1 VSLEDLKN
9 KYSVSDARPVLLT
22 EVTRMSGGVYCVAAF
37 DLHAAKMIRP
47 LQAPGGNWR
56 LTSRN
61 VFAPCN
67 VVAFQYSG
75 GRGNG
80 AYPHRTE
87 DTVVLGQPRLLETL
101 SQAEACDVLQGS
113 LYNTIAELYENHL
126 VDRKYVNDGT
136 RCRSLGGVA
145 VPIRH
150 LRFDESFGKLRLE
163 IQDNDGSAYSLGV
176 TSDEL
181 QSSFQNNRADY
192 PNLSGANKWLA
203 SFSAESVAIL
213 RLGLARAWDG
223 KDQKYDPKRC
233 FLQLNGI
240 IIEAA

>member
-1 VSLEDLKN
+1 MSLEHLKN
-9 KYSVSDARPVLLT
+9 EYPAGNERPVLLT
-22 EVTRMSGGVYCVAAF
+22 EVTRMSSGVYCVAGF

-56 LTSRN
+56 LTSRD
-61 VFAPCN
+61 VFAPGN
-67 VVAFQYSG
+67 LVAFRYSG

-80 AYPHRTE
+80 AYPHRME
-87 DTVVLGQPRLLETL
+87 DTVVLGQPRLLQTL
-101 SQAEACDVLQGS
+101 TQTEACEVLEGS
-113 LYNTIAELYENHL
+113 LYDTIADLYEGSL
-126 VDRKYVNDGT
+126 IDRKYVNDGT

-145 VPIRH
+145 VPIQN

-163 IQDNDGSAYSLGV
+163 IRDNDGRHYSLGV

-181 QSSFQNNRADY
+181 QSSFQNNRNDY
-192 PNLSGANKWLA
+192 PDLSGAKAWLK

-233 FLQLNGI
+233 FLQLNGLI
-240 IIEAA
+240 IDAA